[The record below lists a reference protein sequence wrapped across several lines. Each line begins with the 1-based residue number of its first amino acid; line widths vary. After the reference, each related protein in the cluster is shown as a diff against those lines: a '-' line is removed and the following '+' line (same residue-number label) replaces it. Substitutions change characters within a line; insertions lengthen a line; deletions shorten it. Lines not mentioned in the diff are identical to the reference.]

1 VKIEDY
7 ALVGDLQTSALVGR
21 NGSVD
26 WLCLPRFDSASC
38 FGALLGQEEH
48 GRWLIAPVGEV
59 RGVSRRYR
67 EGTLILETDF
77 ETDEGAVRLIDF
89 MPLRD
94 GGGPQ
99 LMRVVQGL
107 HGRVPM
113 RMQLIVRFDY
123 GSVVPWVQRVPDG
136 IVAQAGPDAV
146 HLSTPVDLRG
156 ERVTT
161 VAAFTIAEGA
171 SERFVLS
178 WFPSYQNAAPIEDA
192 QSALARTEA
201 WWRDWSGR
209 CSYHGDYRDEVLT
222 SLIVLKGLTDEVTGA
237 VVAAPT
243 TSLPEDLGG
252 ERNWDYR
259 YTWLRDSVLTLN
271 ALLAGGYTEEALAF
285 DACVLRATAGH
296 PEQMQIMYGIAG
308 ERRLEE
314 YEIDWLPGYEG
325 SKPVRVGNAAAGQ
338 FQLDVY
344 GEVLGVSWAVAM
356 AIGQVSV
363 GRWRQMRKLMDYLE
377 TVWRDPDDGMWEAR
391 GPRRHYT
398 QSKVMAWLAFDR
410 AIALADHFGLDG
422 PLERWRQ
429 IRAEIHDEVLDKA
442 YDPARNTFTQS
453 YGSKALD
460 AGALTLGLVGLLPA
474 TDDRFTGT
482 IDAVRRELGHDG
494 FISRYS
500 TDATDDGLSGSEGQ
514 FLACSFWLVDALA
527 LNGRVDEARE
537 LFERLLELRNDL
549 GLYAEEYD
557 VTRKRQVGN
566 FPQAFTHLAL
576 IDAARILSGERT
588 GTRSTPPPPLRA
600 TTSTPA
606 AARGEHNDDRSR
618 GLR

>member
-1 VKIEDY
+1 MKIEDY
-7 ALVGDLQTSALVGR
+7 ALIGDLQTSALVGR

-26 WLCLPRFDSASC
+26 WLCLPRFDSPSC
-38 FGALLGQEEH
+38 FSALLGREEH
-48 GRWLIAPVGEV
+48 GRWLIAPEGEI

-77 ETDEGAVRLIDF
+77 ETADGAVRLIDF
-89 MPLRD
+89 MPLRN
-94 GGGPQ
+94 GGRPQ
-99 LMRVVQGL
+99 FMRVVQGL
-107 HGRVPM
+107 RGRVPM
-113 RMQLIVRFDY
+113 RMQLILRFEY
-123 GSVVPWVQRVPDG
+123 GSVTPWVQRVPDG
-136 IVAQAGPDAV
+136 IVAQAGPNAV

-156 ERVTT
+156 EDLTT
-161 VAAFTIAEGA
+161 VATFSVSEGA
-171 SERFVLS
+171 TERFVLS
-178 WFPSYQNAAPIEDA
+178 WFPSYEAPAPTEDA
-192 QSALARTEA
+192 ESALARTEK

-209 CSYHGDYRDEVLT
+209 CTYKGKYRDEVLT

-237 VVAAPT
+237 VLAAPT

-314 YEIDWLPGYEG
+314 YELDWLPGYEG
-325 SKPVRVGNAAAGQ
+325 SRPVRVGNAAAGQ

-344 GEVLGVSWAVAM
+344 GEVVGVSAAVALT
-356 AIGQVSV
+356 AGRVSES
-363 GRWRQMRKLMDYLE
+363 RWSRLRKLMDYLE
-377 TVWRDPDDGMWEAR
+377 TVWREPDDGMWEAR

-398 QSKVMAWLAFDR
+398 QSKVMAWFAFDR
-410 AIALADHFGLDG
+410 AVIVAERFGLDA
-422 PLERWRQ
+422 PLDRWKQ
-429 IRAEIHDEVLDKA
+429 ISAEIRQEILDKA
-442 YDPARNTFTQS
+442 YDPKRNTFTQS

-460 AGALTLGLVGLLPA
+460 ASALSIGMLGLLPP
-474 TDDRFTGT
+474 TDERFTGT
-482 IDAVRRELGHDG
+482 IDAIRRELGHNG

-527 LNGRVDEARE
+527 LNGREDEARE
-537 LFERLLELRNDL
+537 LFERLLTLRNDL

-557 VTRKRQVGN
+557 VARKRQVGN
-566 FPQAFTHLAL
+566 FPQAFTHLSL
-576 IDAARILSGERT
+576 INAARILSGERM
-588 GTRSTPPPPLRA
+588 RMF
-600 TTSTPA
+600 TPA
-606 AARGEHNDDRSR
+606 PTVRQPTPAG
-618 GLR
+618 

>member
-1 VKIEDY
+1 MKIEDY
-7 ALVGDLQTSALVGR
+7 ALIGDLETSALVGR

-26 WLCLPRFDSASC
+26 WLCLPRFDSAAC
-38 FGALLGQEEH
+38 FAALLGEEGH
-48 GRWLIAPVGEV
+48 GRWLIAPAGEV
-59 RGVSRRYR
+59 SGSSRRYR

-77 ETDEGAVRLIDF
+77 ETAEGAVRLVDF

-94 GGGPQ
+94 GGAPQ

-107 HGRVPM
+107 RGRVPM
-113 RMQLIVRFDY
+113 RMQLILRFEY
-123 GSVVPWVQRVPDG
+123 GLVVPWVQRVPDG
-136 IVAQAGPDAV
+136 IVAQAGPHAV
-146 HLSTPVDLRG
+146 HLTTPVDLRG
-156 ERVTT
+156 EQLTT
-161 VAAFTIAEGA
+161 VAEFTLAEGA
-171 SERFVLS
+171 SEGFALS
-178 WFPSYQNAAPIEDA
+178 WFPSYERPPRAEDA
-192 QSALARTEA
+192 RSALARTEA

-209 CSYHGDYRDEVLT
+209 CSYQGDYRDEVVR
-222 SLIVLKGLTDEVTGA
+222 SLIVLKGLTDQVTGA

-271 ALLAGGYTEEALAF
+271 ALLGGGYTDEALAF
-285 DACVLRATAGH
+285 SECVFRATAGH
-296 PEQMQIMYGIAG
+296 PEQLQIMYGVAG

-314 YEIDWLPGYEG
+314 YELDWLPGYEG
-325 SKPVRVGNAAAGQ
+325 SRPVRVGNAAAGQ

-344 GEVLGVSWAVAM
+344 GEVLGVGWAVAM
-356 AIGQVSV
+356 AVGQVSPR
-363 GRWRQMRKLMDYLE
+363 RWSQLRRLTDYLE

-398 QSKVMAWLAFDR
+398 QSKLMAWVAFDR
-410 AIALADHFGLDG
+410 ALALAEHFRLAG

-429 IRAEIHDEVLDKA
+429 VRAKVHDEILEKA
-442 YDPARNTFTQS
+442 YDPRRNTFTQS
-453 YGSKALD
+453 YGSEALD
-460 AGALTLGLVGLLPA
+460 AGALMVGLVGLLPP

-482 IDAVRRELGHDG
+482 IDAVRSELGHDG

-527 LNGRVDEARE
+527 LNGREGEARE
-537 LFERLLELRNDL
+537 LFERLLALRNDL

-557 VTRKRQVGN
+557 VARKRQVGN

-576 IDAARILSGERT
+576 IDAARILSGERM
-588 GTRSTPPPPLRA
+588 
-600 TTSTPA
+600 
-606 AARGEHNDDRSR
+606 
-618 GLR
+618 